1 MFYQVFDKG
10 QLTDGTGRVVNFK
23 NSLILMTSNAGTDLV
38 AKLCSDPKTLP
49 NSESIA
55 ETLHEEFLRQDIFKP
70 AFLGRITLVPYYPLT
85 DQVIQKIAKLKLNK
99 VKKRIQTGYGAEVE
113 IDDNVSSEIAAR
125 CSEVESGARNIDKIV
140 NQNLLPELSAQ
151 ILQRMADNAPV
162 SKVKIGLDDNKLFAV
177 SVS

>member
-1 MFYQVFDKG
+1 MCIRD
-10 QLTDGTGRVVNFK
+10 R
-23 NSLILMTSNAGTDLV
+23 
-38 AKLCSDPKTLP
+38 
-49 NSESIA
+49 
-55 ETLHEEFLRQDIFKP
+55 
-70 AFLGRITLVPYYPLT
+70 
-85 DQVIQKIAKLKLNK
+85 
-99 VKKRIQTGYGAEVE
+99 VE

-162 SKVKIGLDDNKLFAV
+162 SKVKIGLDDNKLFTV

>member
-1 MFYQVFDKG
+1 M
-10 QLTDGTGRVVNFK
+10 
-23 NSLILMTSNAGTDLV
+23 
-38 AKLCSDPKTLP
+38 
-49 NSESIA
+49 
-55 ETLHEEFLRQDIFKP
+55 
-70 AFLGRITLVPYYPLT
+70 PYYPLT
-85 DQVIQKIAKLKLNK
+85 DQVVQKIAKLKLNK
-99 VKKRIQTGYGAEVE
+99 VKKRIRTGYGAEVE